1 MHTFVELREK
11 LRLKS
16 GEKMINKIGKQG
28 KQELSITKKGRE
40 FNLYID
46 NELADTFKSEKEAR
60 KAQQEVGKLI
70 GVKWNL

>member
-60 KAQQEVGKLI
+60 KAPQEVGNLI
-70 GVKWNL
+70 GIK

>member
-1 MHTFVELREK
+1 
-11 LRLKS
+11 
-16 GEKMINKIGKQG
+16 MINKIGKQG

-70 GVKWNL
+70 GVK